1 MTKQSV
7 RLNELMD
14 NLNKLYPSELAE
26 EWDQVGL
33 HFGYK
38 DANVSK
44 VMTTLDVRPE
54 VVEEALKLGV
64 DTIIVHHPILFS
76 PVKRFDNSTAD
87 LRMYTDLIKNDINVF
102 VLHTNLDK
110 ALNGMNDWLA
120 NALKLNDI
128 KELEP
133 SEDGL
138 SGLGRVGNLPET
150 FERRDLIS
158 YIKDKLNANNL
169 TLIERTPKEAY
180 NRVAIVGGSS
190 FDSLSAAIDEEADVF
205 ITGDITFHKGQD
217 AYEFDILTIDSG
229 HYIEHIFKEKM
240 ATVIKNLSQEN
251 QWDIEVIESTTN
263 TNPFMYE

>member
-1 MTKQSV
+1 MTKQLV
-7 RLNELMD
+7 QLNELTD

-33 HFGYK
+33 HFGHK
-38 DANVSK
+38 DAKVQK

-120 NALKLNDI
+120 NARSEEHTS
-128 KELEP
+128 ELQ
-133 SEDGL
+133 S
-138 SGLGRVGNLPET
+138 R
-150 FERRDLIS
+150 FDL
-158 YIKDKLNANNL
+158 
-169 TLIERTPKEAY
+169 
-180 NRVAIVGGSS
+180 V
-190 FDSLSAAIDEEADVF
+190 
-205 ITGDITFHKGQD
+205 
-217 AYEFDILTIDSG
+217 
-229 HYIEHIFKEKM
+229 
-240 ATVIKNLSQEN
+240 
-251 QWDIEVIESTTN
+251 
-263 TNPFMYE
+263 